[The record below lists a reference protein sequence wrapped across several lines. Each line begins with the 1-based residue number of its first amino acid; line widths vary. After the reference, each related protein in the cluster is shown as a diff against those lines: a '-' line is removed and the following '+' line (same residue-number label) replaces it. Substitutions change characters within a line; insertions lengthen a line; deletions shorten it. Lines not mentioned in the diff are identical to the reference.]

1 MGLKDSK
8 MSYLLIDGI
17 NLYYED
23 HGKGTPLMLIAGLA
37 SDSQSWLPIIEKL
50 SQQYRV
56 IIFDNR
62 GSGRTKPQD
71 AKTSIHIMADDC
83 IALVKHLDLT
93 SVHLLGHSMGGFIAL
108 DCAIRYPGSISK
120 LILVGTSAINS
131 ERNNALFS
139 DWVSYRANGM
149 NDILWFRN
157 IFYWIFTRDFF
168 EDTKVLET
176 AVRLATE
183 YPHPQT
189 HIAFKNQVQAI
200 RAFNCLKD
208 LSRIKSETLVLF
220 GKEDLLFPP
229 KESSKVLHAIPWVD
243 FTLIKHAAHSVQT
256 EQPKAFINRIQA
268 FLDNC

>member
-1 MGLKDSK
+1 
-8 MSYLLIDGI
+8 MSYLLVNGI
-17 NLYYED
+17 NLYYEE

-50 SQQYRV
+50 SQQCRL

-71 AKTSIHIMADDC
+71 AETSIGTMADDC
-83 IALVKHLDLT
+83 IALIKHLDLT

-108 DCAIRYPGSISK
+108 DCTIRYPDCVSK
-120 LILVGTSAINS
+120 LILVGTSAFNS

-149 NDILWFRN
+149 NDTLWFRN
-157 IFYWIFTRDFF
+157 IFYWIFTKDFF

-183 YPHPQT
+183 YPCPQT
-189 HIAFKNQVQAI
+189 KIAFKNQVHAI
-200 RAFNCLKD
+200 KEFNCLKD
-208 LSRIKSETLVLF
+208 LSQIKSETLVLF
-220 GKEDLLFPP
+220 GKEDLLFPS
-229 KESSKVLHAIPWVD
+229 KESSKTLSAIPWVD
-243 FTLIKHAAHSVQT
+243 FTLIKHTAHSVHT
-256 EQPKAFINRIQA
+256 ERPQAFSNSIQA